1 MLLAHY
7 NYNRHYEKNGSEVR
21 DITDEIPFDIP
32 ESWCW
37 CRFKDLFNI
46 ISSKRVLQSDWKTE
60 GIPFYRAREIA
71 KLADYGFVKNE
82 LYISENLFNELSKSY
97 LMPEENDIMV
107 SAVGTIGKPYI
118 VKTTDRFYYK
128 DASVLCY
135 KNISKV
141 IPEYAK
147 LFIESECFVS
157 QYSKDSGGT
166 TVDTLT
172 IVRANQY
179 IIPLPPLHEQRRIIN
194 KVQILQEQ
202 INLL

>member
-1 MLLAHY
+1 MA
-7 NYNRHYEKNGSEVR
+7 
-21 DITDEIPFDIP
+21 DFDYV
-32 ESWCW
+32 
-37 CRFKDLFNI
+37 D
-46 ISSKRVLQSDWKTE
+46 
-60 GIPFYRAREIA
+60 
-71 KLADYGFVKNE
+71 NE

-97 LMPEENDIMV
+97 LMPEEKDIMV

-118 VKTTDRFYYK
+118 VKTNDKFYYK

-135 KNISKV
+135 KNFSKV
-141 IPEYAK
+141 MPEYVK
-147 LFIESECFVS
+147 LFLESECFVS

-179 IIPLPPLHEQRRIIN
+179 LISIPPMNEQKRIVERI
-194 KVQILQEQ
+194 KMLRKQ